1 MFSGLCISTN
11 KMLNVECCK
20 SMYQSSQKI
29 YTGLRPVVC
38 KLLTHTTYIEVQVDT
53 SIVRPVDCHF
63 HKQYHYNSTTVKQC
77 VQFCICSYSNNIS
90 KNSTPT
96 IYKYLYTV

>member
-11 KMLNVECCK
+11 NMLNVARVCTNPLK
-20 SMYQSSQKI
+20 K
-29 YTGLRPVVC
+29 YTLVC

-63 HKQYHYNSTTVKQC
+63 HKQYYYNSTTVKQC